1 MQKNAYEYVGA
12 RIKKIRGEVSQKNFL
27 KKLEIYDILNCT
39 TLSKIENNQ
48 IPPPMNLL
56 VAISTHYSMTMDEI
70 AFGNVLS
77 EVSDFRLIYSKLNEV
92 DKNMLIKVCLKVAEQ
107 FEKDNT
113 FDYNSEDDFSVKKL
127 DWQIRLAEIRRLLR
141 MSNDEFK
148 AKIGKSVKTAYYHE
162 NCEELPPYKY
172 CCQFA
177 SVANVSLDYIFHGTF
192 CCYPLILSDV
202 LYEYNFDKQKQII
215 LQWAEVA
222 KKVMIK

>member
-1 MQKNAYEYVGA
+1 MQKNAYNYVGS

-27 KKLEIYDILNCT
+27 KKLEIHDILDCT

-48 IPPPMNLL
+48 IPPSMNLL

-77 EVSDFRLIYSKLNEV
+77 DVSNFRLIHSRLSES
-92 DKNMLIKVCLKVAEQ
+92 DKNMLIKVCLKIVEKY
-107 FEKDNT
+107 EKDHP
-113 FDYNSEDDFSVKKL
+113 FEYNSEDDFSAKKL
-127 DWQIRLAEIRRLLR
+127 DWQIRLAEIRKSLK
-141 MSNDEFK
+141 MSKNEFK